1 MLISRG
7 AEEMEASEK
16 TRTSKEMQTPWT
28 DSDGTPYNRLTNDRA
43 GCRFMGSSQD
53 NYLIAN
59 PHALTGGMQD
69 RP

>member
-28 DSDGTPYNRLTNDRA
+28 DSDGTPYNRLTSDRA
-43 GCRFMGSSQD
+43 GVDSWVPAK
-53 NYLIAN
+53 II
-59 PHALTGGMQD
+59 T
-69 RP
+69 